1 MQHKIRKTY
10 FKTQFNYVY
19 FNYFTTLNVGAPTSW
34 SEERNRPQNLPELMS
49 RIWSTADCPDKH
61 DMSTRR
67 RRRFEISVSPW
78 KLHLLPSWHMLLS
91 GRHSCN
97 GKYFYWVWS
106 FYATERMCLN
116 GSDKTVACT
125 EAQIRSMAHHRSL
138 LLTVYVYVGYKC
150 HLSATNVAKC
160 EQAVITATIWTL
172 FHFDSTAIRRPFD
185 CLSKVIKV
193 TLT

>member
-10 FKTQFNYVY
+10 FKTQLNYVY

-61 DMSTRR
+61 DNVNKAPPPIRNFSQPVKTSSFAFLTHVAVRQALVQR
-67 RRRFEISVSPW
+67 KI
-78 KLHLLPSWHMLLS
+78 LLLS
-91 GRHSCN
+91 LKLLCDWT
-97 GKYFYWVWS
+97 YVP
-106 FYATERMCLN
+106 ERERQDC
-116 GSDKTVACT
+116 GT

-160 EQAVITATIWTL
+160 E
-172 FHFDSTAIRRPFD
+172 
-185 CLSKVIKV
+185 
-193 TLT
+193 